1 MTIVDQYSSTC
12 NDCTHT
18 WTSFVGVST
27 NTFGMTPD
35 EAKSHIESFT
45 SLELR
50 SPFYCRQCGSFDVSY
65 STPSG
70 YGSKDG
76 RTGPRDILDALV
88 PVIREAA
95 YQLEQKPDVQE
106 DVRDRELSRLGAYEE
121 IASEYAEKLAS
132 TTTEGDRKAVL
143 KELAE
148 LVREWEDNP
157 SPADQLFDIPSWLG
171 RWWP

>member
-1 MTIVDQYSSTC
+1 
-12 NDCTHT
+12 
-18 WTSFVGVST
+18 
-27 NTFGMTPD
+27 MTPV
-35 EAKSHIESFT
+35 EAKSHLESFT
-45 SLELR
+45 SLALS
-50 SPFYCRQCGSFDVSY
+50 SPFYCHQCRSFDVSY

-95 YQLEQKPDVQE
+95 YQLEQKPDLQE
-106 DVRDRELSRLGAYEE
+106 DVRDRELSRLAAYEE
-121 IASEYAEKLAS
+121 VASQHAEKLAS
-132 TTTEGDRKAVL
+132 AANEDERKAVL

-148 LVREWEDNP
+148 MVRGWEDNA

-171 RWWP
+171 RCPF